1 MIALKVSK
9 LIQVIDGKI
18 KQKQLEEDEEVFGF
32 SIDSRTLRKNEIF
45 IAIQGEN
52 FDGSNY
58 IDVAI
63 KKGSSWIITSSKNHK
78 SNRCIYVKNTKET
91 LCKIASYLVGE
102 VSPKIIAITGSN
114 GKTTTKEMVAN
125 ILYQHYP
132 KNEILVTKGN
142 LNNDIG
148 LPLTLFNLKKNH
160 TIVVLE
166 MGMNHQDEITKLC
179 KIAPPDIAVIT
190 NIGEAHLENFSSKNG
205 IAKAK
210 KEILLGAKK
219 NGIAI
224 LPRDDVYFNYLKSDC
239 LYLRCISFG
248 INKNSNIRLDLS
260 SKVLTVD
267 EEKINIESSL
277 LGKENLMNMA
287 AAVSVANALELPT
300 ETIIKGMKTIDS
312 IEGRLEVKI
321 TASNIKI
328 IDDTYNSNP
337 SSMMMAIDVLNQF
350 KQKKILIVGDM
361 AELGPLSKKYHTD
374 IGHYI
379 LEKNID
385 LVMGIGNMTKYLIDV
400 LGTKGLWY
408 ASKEDLLN
416 ETNKILKKDTVV
428 LVKGSRFMRMEEIV
442 DGINEQH

>member
-408 ASKEDLLN
+408 PSKEDLLN